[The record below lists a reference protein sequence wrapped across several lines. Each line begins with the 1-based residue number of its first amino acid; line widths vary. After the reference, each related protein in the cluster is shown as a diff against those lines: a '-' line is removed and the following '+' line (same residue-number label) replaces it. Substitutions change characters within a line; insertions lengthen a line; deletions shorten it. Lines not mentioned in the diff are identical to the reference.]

1 MLFLTIFYSVLF
13 FLYGITIGS
22 FLNVCILRIPLKETV
37 VTTPSHCMSCGHR
50 LAWYDLFPVFS
61 FLFLGGKCRYCKAKI
76 SWQYPLVELLNG
88 FVYVLTY
95 FNLGVGDSVRQ
106 TIYTL
111 IICIFLSAMIVLAGI
126 DIREQIV
133 PDKINLFIFVLGIIV
148 FIIDLPFFGEPV
160 GVTWYEHLI
169 GMFVISLPML
179 LLMFFGAMG
188 GGDMKLYA
196 AAGFLIGWKNAV
208 LSIILACIFGSIASI
223 ILMLAKKVKF
233 GAKEHIPFV
242 PFIALSMPVVIFWGT
257 QMINWYINRY
267 FVFD

>member
-1 MLFLTIFYSVLF
+1 
-13 FLYGITIGS
+13 
-22 FLNVCILRIPLKETV
+22 
-37 VTTPSHCMSCGHR
+37 
-50 LAWYDLFPVFS
+50 
-61 FLFLGGKCRYCKAKI
+61 
-76 SWQYPLVELLNG
+76 
-88 FVYVLTY
+88 
-95 FNLGVGDSVRQ
+95 
-106 TIYTL
+106 
-111 IICIFLSAMIVLAGI
+111 
-126 DIREQIV
+126 
-133 PDKINLFIFVLGIIV
+133 
-148 FIIDLPFFGEPV
+148 IIDLPFFGEPV